1 MLTCRYIILGRRA
14 MRFQIAVSMPIA
26 NAHGGRCHAWK
37 PYFNRVTQR
46 GCFWPH
52 CLGSR
57 EELLSLYKFV
67 MSLFVYW
74 WCVMTGLGLGASLV
88 CSPLRTEYHQ
98 QKTWV
103 VQNKFPDCRNHV
115 TGLAFDFILFF
126 YYLTNMCSFQIWRLQ
141 IRKKR
146 STWMTQRSKVSQ
158 IQIPKITRRQP
169 VLHLR
174 DLLRAP
180 SSAGNLRNRGLCRW
194 RYSLVMTNIAMER
207 STIW

>member
-1 MLTCRYIILGRRA
+1 

-115 TGLAFDFILFF
+115 TGLAFDFIFF
-126 YYLTNMCSFQIWRLQ
+126 LLSHQYVQFPNLKVADPEEMKHLNDPKIPKFR
-141 IRKKR
+141 R
-146 STWMTQRSKVSQ
+146 SRSQRSPVASRSCTCVTCCAR
-158 IQIPKITRRQP
+158 PPRQGISGI
-169 VLHLR
+169 VDSVVGGTLWLW
-174 DLLRAP
+174 L
-180 SSAGNLRNRGLCRW
+180 
-194 RYSLVMTNIAMER
+194 T
-207 STIW
+207 

>member
-1 MLTCRYIILGRRA
+1 

-141 IRKKR
+141 IRKKW
-146 STWMTQRSKVSQ
+146 STWMTQRSQSFAAPAPKAHPSPAGLAPAWPVARALLGRESQ
-158 IQIPKITRRQP
+158 ESWTLSLE
-169 VLHLR
+169 VLSGY
-174 DLLRAP
+174 D
-180 SSAGNLRNRGLCRW
+180 
-194 RYSLVMTNIAMER
+194 
-207 STIW
+207 

>member
-1 MLTCRYIILGRRA
+1 MTQTILIMLSVKCSRNMNGRGWVSFRFILAKGKKL
-14 MRFQIAVSMPIA
+14 V
-26 NAHGGRCHAWK
+26 W
-37 PYFNRVTQR
+37 
-46 GCFWPH
+46 
-52 CLGSR
+52 
-57 EELLSLYKFV
+57 YKFV

-141 IRKKR
+141 IRKKW
-146 STWMTQRSKVSQ
+146 STWMTQRSQSFADPDPKDHPSPAGLAPAWPVARALLGRESQ
-158 IQIPKITRRQP
+158 ESWTLSLE
-169 VLHLR
+169 VLSGY
-174 DLLRAP
+174 D
-180 SSAGNLRNRGLCRW
+180 
-194 RYSLVMTNIAMER
+194 
-207 STIW
+207 